1 MKKKDEKVLE
11 RRYGCELRNIVK
23 IKKAWQFYNGC
34 REKYNVYNER
44 RYVKLTQDLKVRNEK
59 VCKC

>member
-23 IKKAWQFYNGC
+23 RKKAWQF
-34 REKYNVYNER
+34 
-44 RYVKLTQDLKVRNEK
+44 
-59 VCKC
+59 